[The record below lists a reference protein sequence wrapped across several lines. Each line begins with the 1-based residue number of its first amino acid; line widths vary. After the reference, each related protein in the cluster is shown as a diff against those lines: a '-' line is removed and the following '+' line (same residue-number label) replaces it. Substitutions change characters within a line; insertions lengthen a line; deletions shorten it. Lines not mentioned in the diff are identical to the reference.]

1 MARKSASCTNRGCAL
16 CEHLSMFLDKFFLF
30 YVVVE
35 ILFIVVVC
43 VYPVFLVCFLVLYD
57 AALVV

>member
-1 MARKSASCTNRGCAL
+1 
-16 CEHLSMFLDKFFLF
+16 MFLDKFFLF